1 VCIVGSDNPVNAP
14 RIPIRADVKV
24 STDQLCVSLKGPQT
38 EAQLRNLY
46 SRAAVYAA
54 TARYEPF
61 GMEPLE
67 AALSRCAIIAND
79 IPSYREIW
87 GDDAIYFRTNDATSL
102 AHAIREL
109 GEDREKCRAYG
120 NRAYQRARDRYNH
133 KRMIDEYLHL
143 YRSLAAER
151 WAAA

>member
-1 VCIVGSDNPVNAP
+1 M
-14 RIPIRADVKV
+14 
-24 STDQLCVSLKGPQT
+24 SLKGPQT

-67 AALSRCAIIAND
+67 AALSRCAIVAND
-79 IPSYREIW
+79 IPSYREIL
-87 GDDAIYFRTNDATSL
+87 GRRCDLLPNQRR
-102 AHAIREL
+102 HQPRPAIREL
-109 GEDREKCRAYG
+109 GEDRERCRAYG

>member
-1 VCIVGSDNPVNAP
+1 M
-14 RIPIRADVKV
+14 
-24 STDQLCVSLKGPQT
+24 T
-38 EAQLRNLY
+38 
-46 SRAAVYAA
+46 AVYAA

-79 IPSYREIW
+79 IPSFREIW
-87 GDDAIYFRTNDATSL
+87 GDDAIYFRTNDAASL
-102 AHAIREL
+102 ATAIREL
-109 GEDREKCRAYG
+109 GEDREKCRVYG

-133 KRMIDEYLHL
+133 KRMIDEYLQL
-143 YRSLAAER
+143 YRSLSGDR

>member
-1 VCIVGSDNPVNAP
+1 
-14 RIPIRADVKV
+14 
-24 STDQLCVSLKGPQT
+24 LKGPKT

-54 TARYEPF
+54 TARYEPM

-67 AALSRCAIIAND
+67 AALSRCAIVAND
-79 IPSYREIW
+79 IPSFREIW
-87 GDDAIYFRTNDATSL
+87 GDDAVYFRTNDAASL
-102 AHAIREL
+102 AAAIREL
-109 GEDREKCRAYG
+109 GEDREKCRLYA

-143 YRSLAAER
+143 YRSLIAAE

>member
-1 VCIVGSDNPVNAP
+1 MYCWINHLGKAVAHPDSRGREAL
-14 RIPIRADVKV
+14 

-102 AHAIREL
+102 AARSANLAKTAKSAELTRIAPTSAPAI
-109 GEDREKCRAYG
+109 AITTS
-120 NRAYQRARDRYNH
+120 A
-133 KRMIDEYLHL
+133 
-143 YRSLAAER
+143 
-151 WAAA
+151 